1 LSGTDER
8 LAAIRGS
15 SDRKR
20 HNARTLAALTTN
32 PGCPR
37 RAILD
42 AAGVHKDKVAARVGY
57 ATEIGRMSKIAVLRG
72 QFFEQQVKAEGG
84 AEMLRLLRAEL
95 NLPIEQARY
104 EDLGVGE
111 TDPTDP
117 RSKREQSNESRYR
130 LTKQAFRMTADSG
143 PDAGTMFASPMLRIA
158 FGGVWV
164 YLEPDLVA
172 FQIGEQFHVVEIKSF
187 PIIDGVADPGKVAAA
202 LRQAAVYV
210 IALEN
215 LMDELGRG
223 RGLVSPEVL
232 LVCPGDFSNQPT
244 AGIRDVRKEL
254 TVIRRQ
260 LARMDQIGEI
270 LRAVPEEV
278 TFDLA
283 LDRHGQP
290 TRCSAQ
296 LARGLSRVPAR
307 YNPDCLS
314 NCEMARFCRAEARG
328 STNVLGR
335 SIREDLGGVD
345 STSMA
350 LALATG
356 RLQPTEDLEQ
366 AARLLRTLYAMRNE
380 CLEGLT

>member
-1 LSGTDER
+1 MSGIDER

-15 SDRKR
+15 SERKR

-32 PGCPR
+32 PGCRR
-37 RAILD
+37 RAVLD
-42 AAGVHKDKVAARVGY
+42 AAGVDKDKVAARVGY
-57 ATEIGRMSKIAVLRG
+57 RTAIGKMSKIAVLRG

-95 NLPIEQARY
+95 GLPIEQARF

-111 TDPTDP
+111 TDATDL
-117 RSKREQSNESRYR
+117 RSKREQSNQSRFQ
-130 LTKQAFRMTADSG
+130 LTKLAFRMTADSG
-143 PDAGTMFASPMLRIA
+143 PDAGTMFAGPMLRIA

-172 FQIGEQFHVVEIKSF
+172 FQIGDRFHIVEIKSF
-187 PIIDGVADPGKVAAA
+187 PIIDGSADPGKVAAA

-210 IALEN
+210 IALET
-215 LMDELGRG
+215 LMVELGRSPS
-223 RGLVSPEVL
+223 LVSPEVL
-232 LVCPGDFSNQPT
+232 LVCPKNFTNQPT
-244 AGIRDVRKEL
+244 AAIRDVRKEL

-260 LARMDQIGEI
+260 LTRMDRIGEV
-270 LRAVPEEV
+270 LQAVPEEV

-283 LDRHGQP
+283 ADRHGQP
-290 TRCSAQ
+290 TRSAADLERALGQ
-296 LARGLSRVPAR
+296 IPAR

-335 SIREDLGGVD
+335 TIREDLGGVD

-350 LALATG
+350 VGLATG
-356 RLQPTEDLEQ
+356 RLRPTDDLEQ
-366 AARLLRTLYAMRNE
+366 AARLLRAVYTMRRE
-380 CLEGLT
+380 CLQGAS